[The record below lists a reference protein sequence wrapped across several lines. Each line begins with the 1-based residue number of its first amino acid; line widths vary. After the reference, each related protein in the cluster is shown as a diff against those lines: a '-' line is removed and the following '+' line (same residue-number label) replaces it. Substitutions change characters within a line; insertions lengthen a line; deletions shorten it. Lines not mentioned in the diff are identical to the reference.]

1 MSPQRRSLPRLITD
15 LSHDS
20 PDQLIE
26 AIASTLSI
34 SLNDILLFDSF
45 TELGGDEE
53 AAELVRQTC
62 QSKGFDIKSDDIM
75 ACQTLAELQTRCTPK
90 SRSDSVESCSS
101 SSSGSVRGVSDRA
114 AGGTSAVDPNLE
126 SLLQS
131 FPSVSSV
138 CMVWPRAGPFD
149 GQLVALIKIDP
160 SLQLQSSSSKP
171 LPIDSVRDE
180 ISSLRMA
187 VQQPQIWIPTDFDFD
202 DNKRGAQTWVQNMDE
217 ITYKEVMKL
226 QIPARRRVVK
236 RQMPRVG
243 SEDLEVF
250 PMSSMQQLYLAAVEN
265 ESESERWTKGLMVR
279 VKGGAE
285 PADVDAA
292 IEAIVARHDMLRARF
307 VKGDEWMQCVAPK
320 GTNSY
325 ILSHHVDVGEDEILT
340 LINETEDTID
350 PFDGPVFAAM
360 YIHNQDKQMLYLAAH
375 QLILDSLSW
384 RIILND
390 LEELLQ
396 KGTLLSEGSVSFE
409 RWIEYQG
416 HEMEQRLFEP
426 TLPFDVFSANLEYWD
441 LDQDANTYGNSD
453 RLSFQLTAE
462 QAYSLERSSA
472 QVLRTD
478 SADVILAALLLSF
491 CQVFPDRLLPTL
503 WKQENG
509 RDASEGDFNI
519 LETVGWFASL
529 CPIGVSVD
537 PETDLIEVIT
547 LIKDTRRSIP
557 RSGVP
562 FFNSEFSSSQGAAT
576 NTPLEIIF
584 NTVDTAKQLQRKNG
598 LLEPIALPGQSHLKS
613 TTGSDVGRIALFEV
627 SAMMDNAGGQIDVMY
642 SKTCKFQDKIQTW
655 IQVFEYQ
662 LLEAITKLES
672 HEPRLTLSDIP
683 LIQSSYQ
690 ALERLTSD
698 RRINVKDIETI
709 QPITPAQQE
718 LLIAQS
724 QNSESFHVHVS
735 HELTGL
741 NHIIDVTRLC
751 EAWEVIVANTPALR
765 SIFIDAVSREG
776 LFDQVVLKKIS
787 PNILFIET
795 MDPREAIGT
804 LPGLNMGFGELRHRL
819 SVCYNPEGMMVR
831 LDASQALC
839 DLPSLHLL
847 IAELSRVYSG
857 QDPQNNSSLHNT
869 YLHQI
874 ASIDTAYSLEVW
886 KTSLS
891 YATPCIFPPLSTT
904 SKDTFH
910 TVPFDLDIPTM
921 QMRMFCQQNQ
931 VHAQAVFQLAW
942 ALVLRAF
949 VGMDAVTF
957 GYQFSARDEQLLRGI
972 EELVGSFATILPCY
986 IELPPSASLGQCL
999 AIAGEGYAN
1008 ARKHDNLT
1016 MSEVQHAL
1024 GLKDKRLF
1032 NTCLYF
1038 HEENN
1043 LVAGDEL
1050 ITTPLT
1056 CGRKTDCDVSLTL
1069 MFINDRLHVNFT
1081 SRHLSTSQIQSVMN
1095 SFHSALT
1102 QILTTPQKL
1111 IVETDLLTDR
1121 DYAQLVVQDWA
1132 TQSQKISSCL
1142 HDVILQHSLL
1152 RPDAEAVCSWDGDIT
1167 YAQLSTLVSRLK
1179 TYLVNLGVGPGT
1191 IVPVVLEKNHWAPV
1205 IILAVLS
1212 AGASFAALDS
1222 QDASTVKST
1231 IDYLNPH
1238 IVLATE
1244 TAWKDLSSLAINLV
1258 IVNDTFFAMLT
1269 PYLSTM
1275 GQETSPDHAACV
1287 FVAPKKSRSIFFTH
1301 ASLLSAFFAQGPALK
1316 LNSESRVLQ
1325 LSAFNVDI
1333 SLVEILGTLV
1343 HGGCVCIPSA
1353 HERSND
1359 IASAMARMDVTWS
1372 YMTSL
1377 IARSIHPD
1385 SVPSLRT
1392 LCFRTR
1398 KLDPDTYMPWMED
1411 HDILLAY
1418 GAPDICPLGIS
1429 VTEVEKD
1436 NSLDVITPPVT
1447 GRFWV
1452 LNPDN
1457 PKKLMPV
1464 GAIGEL
1470 AIDSPLV
1477 TPHRFALD
1485 RPLVAPDLEGERQ
1498 RPRYLKTGHRVRYLD
1513 DGNVQF
1519 ISSVRDEVRVGG
1531 LMVDVAQV
1539 EQLMRRCL
1547 GQGIDV
1553 VVDSVTMRDTGPL
1566 LAAFLQ
1572 LGHAMQPNENL
1583 HTLTPETRER
1593 TYIAKKMFEASLEN
1607 PSSNTPRLP
1616 RHSIPAV
1623 FIPVRAFPMSTS
1635 LKVNRRKL
1643 QRSVANLSTHDVL
1656 LMSHVPNP
1664 GEIQRVTLSQKPL
1677 PLTGPEEMMREM
1689 WANTLGISVSAVKG
1703 SSTFSSVGG
1712 NKYLAAHLV
1721 IAARKCGVYISL
1733 SDLLGERSL
1742 TEICRSA
1749 ESSTRKVSAR
1759 KQVARKIDTKF
1770 VKEVIAPQ
1778 LGVSSPDV
1786 LDFTEATSQQ
1796 VRALEL
1802 GMFPNRADIICL
1814 ALRFNGPI
1822 DTSRLET
1829 ACKGLSDM
1837 HAILNVAFISHLH
1850 TVYQVHCAS
1859 FKPPFSTISCSTG
1872 SLEEVT
1878 QNLIKDHQSL
1888 PFDPTT
1894 PVTNFTF
1901 LNAEQQGCLVIRL
1914 STSQIDDVAAHLLVH
1929 ELTALYEGDDT
1940 TDVPR
1945 SSYLDYTRASRVT
1958 RAQGLE
1964 YWNVQLE
1971 NAKMTKIIAHTRPA
1985 APASLSEIRTVKHT
1999 TSLGHLSSYGMTPD
2013 AALKASWAIVLSTL
2027 SSSHDVLFGEVI
2039 HTSTPDIVGPMT
2051 NILPVRVQFPSS
2063 HSTPLDLMNCIQL
2076 QRQSHSRFETFGF
2089 QELINKCTN
2098 WRACTRFST
2107 VVQHHIPG
2115 PHDGSSTMNID
2126 GATFTYKMVEAW
2138 TRDFPDLFVRSSIE
2152 ANDRVI
2158 LEIRYSEERLTAAF
2172 VQSCLSLLVAAW
2184 ETIMHP
2190 ETIHQPMV
2198 HSSDEISRSQRQI
2211 PLPATQPP
2219 QGPPVESLD
2228 AAQRTDLQ
2236 VSIVKAWDK
2245 VINPS
2250 STSIPKD
2257 KIPTT
2262 PFYAISGCILPAH
2275 TLTAELNNVLPV
2287 SITLEDVLAHPSMH
2301 SQLELLTRLLPPKP
2315 DSGSLLRPKSKSGPE
2330 RSTTTALRNG
2340 LRNLKN
2346 RNSMLSLKSSW
2357 VKNKRPSTAHSDDEP
2372 VPVIP
2377 ETVPEAP
2384 VQEVLSPIPTIVIPE
2399 IGSSD
2404 TPVSSSGPM
2413 YELDG
2418 GPVLGDSRSS
2428 GGSSWRTVEE
2438 GSLMSPVSPVSP
2450 GRRVSTWG
2458 SMFELPMRGLSP
2470 FGNRSPR

>member
-1 MSPQRRSLPRLITD
+1 MSPTRPSLPRLITD
-15 LSHDS
+15 FSHDS

-34 SLNDILLFDSF
+34 SLEDILLFDSF

-62 QSKGFDIKSDDIM
+62 QSRGFDIKSDDIM

-90 SRSDSVESCSS
+90 SNVRSNSVESYSS
-101 SSSGSVRGVSDRA
+101 SSSSASARGVVSGRA
-114 AGGTSAVDPNLE
+114 AGGSSAVDPNLE

-138 CMVWPRAGPFD
+138 CMVSPRAGPFD
-149 GQLVALIKIDP
+149 GQLVALIKIG
-160 SLQLQSSSSKP
+160 SC
-171 LPIDSVRDE
+171 LPVDFVRDE

-187 VQQPQIWIPTDFDFD
+187 VQQPRIWIPTDFDFD
-202 DNKRGAQTWVQNMDE
+202 DDKRGAQTWVQNMDE
-217 ITYKEVMKL
+217 ITYKEVMRL
-226 QIPARRRVVK
+226 QIPLRRRVVS
-236 RQMPRVG
+236 RDVG
-243 SEDLEVF
+243 CVGTEDLETF
-250 PMSSMQQLYLAAVEN
+250 PMSAMQRIYLAAAGD
-265 ESESERWTKGLMVR
+265 ESGSGRWTKGLLVR

-307 VKGDEWMQCVAPK
+307 VKGDELMQCVAPK

-325 ILSHHVDVGEDEILT
+325 TLSHHVDVGDDEILM
-340 LINETEDTID
+340 LINETEEAID

-360 YIHNQDKQMLYLAAH
+360 YVHNQDKQMLYLAAH

-384 RIILND
+384 RIILSD

-396 KGTLLSEGSVSFE
+396 KGTLLSEGSVSFQL
-409 RWIEYQG
+409 WIEYQG
-416 HEMEQRLFEP
+416 REMEQRLFEP
-426 TLPFDVFSANLEYWD
+426 TLPFDVFSADLEYWD
-441 LDQDANTYGNSD
+441 LDQEENTYGNSD
-453 RLSFQLTAE
+453 RVSFQLTAE
-462 QAYSLERSSA
+462 QAYSLEQSSA

-491 CQVFPDRLLPTL
+491 CQVFPDRVLPTL

-509 RDASEGDFNI
+509 RDASKGDFNI

-529 CPIGVSVD
+529 CPMGVSVNPD
-537 PETDLIEVIT
+537 TDLIGAIT

-562 FFNSEFSSSQGAAT
+562 FFNSEFSSSQGAAM
-576 NTPLEIIF
+576 NIPLEIIF
-584 NTVDTAKQLQRKNG
+584 STIDTAKQLQRKNG
-598 LLEPIALPGQSHLKS
+598 LLEPIALPGQSHFRS
-613 TTGSDVGRIALFEV
+613 TTGPDVGRIALFEV
-627 SAMMDNAGGQIDVMY
+627 SAMMDNAGGQIDVVY
-642 SKTCKFQDKIQTW
+642 NKTCRFQDKIQTW

-672 HEPRLTLSDIP
+672 HEPQLTLSDIP

-698 RRINVKDIETI
+698 RRINIKDIETI

-735 HELTGL
+735 YELTGL
-741 NHIIDVTRLC
+741 SHIIDVTRLC
-751 EAWEVIVANTPALR
+751 AAWEVIVANTPALR

-787 PNILFIET
+787 PNFLFIET
-795 MDPREAIGT
+795 RDPREAIGT
-804 LPGLNMGFGELRHRL
+804 LPGLNMGFCEPRHRL
-819 SVCYNPEGMMVR
+819 SVCYNPEGMVVR

-847 IAELSRVYSG
+847 ITELSRVYSG
-857 QDPQNNSSLHNT
+857 QDPQDNSSLHNT

-891 YATPCIFPPLSTT
+891 YARPCIFPPLSTNT
-904 SKDTFH
+904 KDTFH

-957 GYQFSARDEQLLRGI
+957 GYQFSARDEQLLCGI
-972 EELVGSFATILPCY
+972 EEMVGSFATTLPCY
-986 IELPPSASLGQCL
+986 VEMPPPASLEQCL
-999 AIAGEGYAN
+999 AVVSEGYAN

-1024 GLKDKRLF
+1024 GLKEKRLF

-1050 ITTPLT
+1050 ITALLT
-1056 CGRKTDCDVSLTL
+1056 SGRKTDCDVSLTL

-1081 SRHLSTSQIQSVMN
+1081 SRHLSTSHIQSVMN

-1121 DYAQLVVQDWA
+1121 DYAQLVVQDWT

-1142 HDVILQHSLL
+1142 HDIILQHSLL

-1212 AGASFAALDS
+1212 AGASFASLDS

-1275 GQETSPDHAACV
+1275 GQEASPDHAACV
-1287 FVAPKKSRSIFFTH
+1287 FVTPKKSRSIFFTH
-1301 ASLLSAFFAQGPALK
+1301 SSLLSAFFAQGPALK

-1343 HGGCVCIPSA
+1343 HGGCVCIPSPE
-1353 HERSND
+1353 ERSND

-1398 KLDPDTYMPWMED
+1398 KLDPDTYMPWLED

-1457 PKKLMPV
+1457 HKKLMPV

-1485 RPLVAPDLEGERQ
+1485 RPLVAPDLDDNRQ

-1583 HTLTPETRER
+1583 HNLTPETRER

-1607 PSSNTPRLP
+1607 PTSNTPRLP

-1643 QRSVANLSTHDVL
+1643 QRNVANLSTHDVL

-1677 PLTGPEEMMREM
+1677 PLTGPEEAMREM

-1712 NKYLAAHLV
+1712 NEYLAAHLV
-1721 IAARKCGVYISL
+1721 ITARKSGVYIL
-1733 SDLLGERSL
+1733 LPDLLSERTL

-1749 ESSTRKVSAR
+1749 ESSNKKPSAR
-1759 KQVARKIDTKF
+1759 KQVARKIDSKF

-1786 LDFTEATSQQ
+1786 LDFAEASPQQ
-1796 VRALEL
+1796 IRALEL
-1802 GMFPNRADIICL
+1802 GMFPNRADIVCL

-1822 DTSRLET
+1822 DTARLET

-1837 HAILNVAFISHLH
+1837 HAILNVAFITHLH

-1878 QNLIKDHQSL
+1878 QSLIKEHQSL

-1901 LNAEQQGCLVIRL
+1901 LNAEQQGSLVVRL
-1914 STSQIDDVAAHLLVH
+1914 STSQIDYVAAHLLVH
-1929 ELTALYEGDDT
+1929 ELISLYEGDDT

-1958 RAQGLE
+1958 RTQGLE

-1971 NAKMTKIIAHTRPA
+1971 NAKMTKIIAHTRPV

-2027 SSSHDVLFGEVI
+2027 STSHDVLFGEVI

-2089 QELINKCTN
+2089 QELVNKCTN

-2115 PHDGSSTMNID
+2115 PQDGSSTMNID

-2138 TRDFPDLFVRSSIE
+2138 TRDFPDLFVRSSVE
-2152 ANDRVI
+2152 ANDRI
-2158 LEIRYSEERLTAAF
+2158 ALEIKYSEERVTAAF
-2172 VQSCLSLLVAAW
+2172 VQNCLSLLVAAW
-2184 ETIMHP
+2184 ETITHP
-2190 ETIHQPMV
+2190 ETIHQPMI

-2211 PLPATQPP
+2211 PLPAKQSP

-2228 AAQRTDLQ
+2228 ASQRKDLQ
-2236 VSIVKAWDK
+2236 ISIVKAWDK
-2245 VINPS
+2245 VIKPS

-2262 PFYAISGCILPAH
+2262 PFYTISGCILPAH

-2301 SQLELLTRLLPPKP
+2301 SQLELVTRLLPPKS

-2357 VKNKRPSTAHSDDEP
+2357 IKNKRPSTAHSDDEP

-2377 ETVPEAP
+2377 ETVSEAP
-2384 VQEVLSPIPTIVIPE
+2384 VQVLSPIPMIVIPE

-2404 TPVSSSGPM
+2404 TPVSPSGPM

-2418 GPVLGDSRSS
+2418 GPILGDRRSS
-2428 GGSSWRTVEE
+2428 GGSSWRTAEE

-2458 SMFELPMRGLSP
+2458 SMFELPMRGRSP
-2470 FGNRSPR
+2470 FGNKSPR

>member
-1 MSPQRRSLPRLITD
+1 MSPTRPNLPRLITD
-15 LSHDS
+15 FSHES

-34 SLNDILLFDSF
+34 SLEDILLFDSF

-62 QSKGFDIKSDDIM
+62 QSRGFDIKSDDIM

-90 SRSDSVESCSS
+90 SNVRSNSVESRSS
-101 SSSGSVRGVSDRA
+101 SSSASARGAVSGRA
-114 AGGTSAVDPNLE
+114 AGGSSTVDPNLE

-138 CMVWPRAGPFD
+138 CMVSPRAGPFD
-149 GQLVALIKIDP
+149 GQLVALIKIG
-160 SLQLQSSSSKP
+160 SCTSKP
-171 LPIDSVRDE
+171 LPVDSVRDE

-187 VQQPQIWIPTDFDFD
+187 VQQPQIWIPTEFDFD
-202 DNKRGAQTWVQNMDE
+202 DDKRGAQTWVQNMDE

-226 QIPARRRVVK
+226 QIPTRRRVVS
-236 RQMPRVG
+236 REVGCVG
-243 SEDLEVF
+243 SEDMEMF
-250 PMSSMQQLYLAAVEN
+250 PMSAMQRIYLAAVGD
-265 ESESERWTKGLMVR
+265 ESGSERWTRGLLVR

-285 PADVDAA
+285 PTDVDAA

-307 VKGDEWMQCVAPK
+307 VKGDEWMQCVTPK

-325 ILSHHVDVGEDEILT
+325 TLTHHVDVGEDEILT
-340 LINETEDTID
+340 LINETEEAID

-360 YIHNQDKQMLYLAAH
+360 YVHNQDKQMLYLAAH

-384 RIILND
+384 RIILSD

-396 KGTLLSEGSVSFE
+396 KGTLLSEGSVPFE
-409 RWIEYQG
+409 RWVEYQG
-416 HEMEQRLFEP
+416 REMEQRLFEP
-426 TLPFDVFSANLEYWD
+426 TLPFDVFSADLEYWD
-441 LDQDANTYGNSD
+441 LDQEENTYGNSD
-453 RLSFQLTAE
+453 RLSFQLFAE
-462 QAYSLERSSA
+462 QAYSLEQSSA

-491 CQVFPDRLLPTL
+491 CQVFPDRVLPTL

-519 LETVGWFASL
+519 FETVGWFASL
-529 CPIGVSVD
+529 CPMGVSVNPD
-537 PETDLIEVIT
+537 TDLIGVIT

-562 FFNSEFSSSQGAAT
+562 FFNSEFSSSQGAAM
-576 NTPLEIIF
+576 NIPLEIIF
-584 NTVDTAKQLQRKNG
+584 STIDTAKQLQRKNG
-598 LLEPIALPGQSHLKS
+598 LLEPIALPGQSHFRS
-613 TTGSDVGRIALFEV
+613 TTDSDVGRIALFEV
-627 SAMMDNAGGQIDVMY
+627 SAMVDNSGGQIDVVY
-642 SKTCKFQDKIQTW
+642 NKTCKFQDKIQTW
-655 IQVFEYQ
+655 IRVFEYQ

-672 HEPRLTLSDIP
+672 HEPQLTLSDIP

-698 RRINVKDIETI
+698 RRINIKDIETI

-724 QNSESFHVHVS
+724 QNCESFHVHVS
-735 HELTGL
+735 YELTGL
-741 NHIIDVTRLC
+741 SHIIDVTRLC

-804 LPGLNMGFGELRHRL
+804 LPGLNMGFGEPRHRL
-819 SVCYNPEGMMVR
+819 SVCYNPEGMVVR

-847 IAELSRVYSG
+847 ITELSRVYSG
-857 QDPQNNSSLHNT
+857 QDPQDNSSLHNT

-891 YATPCIFPPLSTT
+891 YARPCIFPPLSTNT
-904 SKDTFH
+904 KDTFH

-957 GYQFSARDEQLLRGI
+957 GYQFSARDEQLLCGI

-986 IELPPSASLGQCL
+986 VEMPPPASLGQCL
-999 AIAGEGYAN
+999 AVVSEAYAN

-1050 ITTPLT
+1050 ITALLT
-1056 CGRKTDCDVSLTL
+1056 SGRKTDCDVSLTL

-1121 DYAQLVVQDWA
+1121 DYAQLVVQDWT

-1142 HDVILQHSLL
+1142 QDIILQHSLL

-1205 IILAVLS
+1205 IMLAVLS

-1275 GQETSPDHAACV
+1275 GQEASPDHAACV
-1287 FVAPKKSRSIFFTH
+1287 FVTPKKSRSIFFTH

-1343 HGGCVCIPSA
+1343 HGGCVCIPSPD
-1353 HERSND
+1353 ERSND

-1398 KLDPDTYMPWMED
+1398 KLDPDTYMPWLED

-1457 PKKLMPV
+1457 HKKLMPV

-1485 RPLVAPDLEGERQ
+1485 RPLIAPELEGDRQ

-1583 HTLTPETRER
+1583 HSLTPETRER

-1607 PSSNTPRLP
+1607 PTSNTPRLP

-1677 PLTGPEEMMREM
+1677 PLTGPEEAMREM

-1721 IAARKCGVYISL
+1721 ITARKSGVYISL
-1733 SDLLGERSL
+1733 SDLLSERTL

-1749 ESSTRKVSAR
+1749 ESSTKKPSAR

-1786 LDFTEATSQQ
+1786 LDFAEASSQQ

-1822 DTSRLET
+1822 DTARLET

-1837 HAILNVAFISHLH
+1837 HAILNVAFITHLH

-1859 FKPPFSTISCSTG
+1859 FKPPFSTVSCTTG

-1878 QNLIKDHQSL
+1878 QNLIKEHQSL

-1894 PVTNFTF
+1894 PITNFTF

-1929 ELTALYEGDDT
+1929 ELTSLYEGDDT

-1958 RAQGLE
+1958 RTQGLE

-1971 NAKMTKIIAHTRPA
+1971 NARMTKIIAHIRPVT
-1985 APASLSEIRTVKHT
+1985 PASLSEIRTVKHT

-2063 HSTPLDLMNCIQL
+2063 HSAPLDLMNCIQL

-2089 QELINKCTN
+2089 QELVNKCTN

-2115 PHDGSSTMNID
+2115 PQDGSSTMNID

-2152 ANDRVI
+2152 ANDRVV
-2158 LEIRYSEERLTAAF
+2158 LEIKYSEERVTAAF
-2172 VQSCLSLLVAAW
+2172 VQNCLSLLVAAW
-2184 ETIMHP
+2184 ETITHP
-2190 ETIHQPMV
+2190 ETIHQPMI

-2211 PLPATQPP
+2211 PLPAKQPP

-2228 AAQRTDLQ
+2228 ASQRKDLQ

-2245 VINPS
+2245 VIKHS

-2262 PFYAISGCILPAH
+2262 PFYAISGCILPAR

-2301 SQLELLTRLLPPKP
+2301 SQLELVARLLPPKS
-2315 DSGSLLRPKSKSGPE
+2315 DSGFLLRPKSKSGPE

-2357 VKNKRPSTAHSDDEP
+2357 IKNKRPSTAHSDDEP

-2384 VQEVLSPIPTIVIPE
+2384 VQVLSPIPTIVIPE

-2404 TPVSSSGPM
+2404 TPVSPSGPM

-2418 GPVLGDSRSS
+2418 GPVLGDRRSS
-2428 GGSSWRTVEE
+2428 GGSSWRTAEE

-2458 SMFELPMRGLSP
+2458 SMFELPMRGRSP
-2470 FGNRSPR
+2470 FGNKSPR

>member
-1 MSPQRRSLPRLITD
+1 MSPQRPSLPGLITD
-15 LSHDS
+15 FSHDS

-90 SRSDSVESCSS
+90 SRSDSVESYSS
-101 SSSGSVRGVSDRA
+101 SSSGSVRGVSGRA

-160 SLQLQSSSSKP
+160 SLQLQSSSSKS

-226 QIPARRRVVK
+226 QIPTRRRVVK

-292 IEAIVARHDMLRARF
+292 IEAIIARHDMLRARF
-307 VKGDEWMQCVAPK
+307 VKGDEWMQCVTPK

-325 ILSHHVDVGEDEILT
+325 TLSHHVDVGEDEILT

-441 LDQDANTYGNSD
+441 LGPDANTYGNSD

-562 FFNSEFSSSQGAAT
+562 FFNSEFSSSQGAAM

-598 LLEPIALPGQSHLKS
+598 LLEPIALPGQSHFKS
-613 TTGSDVGRIALFEV
+613 TTGSDIGRIALFEV

-642 SKTCKFQDKIQTW
+642 SKACKFQDKIQTW

-735 HELTGL
+735 HELAGL

-804 LPGLNMGFGELRHRL
+804 LPGLNMGFGEPRHRL

-839 DLPSLHLL
+839 D
-847 IAELSRVYSG
+847 
-857 QDPQNNSSLHNT
+857 
-869 YLHQI
+869 
-874 ASIDTAYSLEVW
+874 
-886 KTSLS
+886 
-891 YATPCIFPPLSTT
+891 
-904 SKDTFH
+904 
-910 TVPFDLDIPTM
+910 
-921 QMRMFCQQNQ
+921 NQ

-949 VGMDAVTF
+949 VGMDAATF
-957 GYQFSARDEQLLRGI
+957 GYQFSARDEQLLCGI

-1043 LVAGDEL
+1043 LVGGDEL

-1056 CGRKTDCDVSLTL
+1056 YGRKTDCDVSLTL

-1102 QILTTPQKL
+1102 QILTTPQRL

-1275 GQETSPDHAACV
+1275 GQEASPDHAACV

-1607 PSSNTPRLP
+1607 PSSNTTRLP

-1664 GEIQRVTLSQKPL
+1664 GEIQR
-1677 PLTGPEEMMREM
+1677 
-1689 WANTLGISVSAVKG
+1689 
-1703 SSTFSSVGG
+1703 
-1712 NKYLAAHLV
+1712 
-1721 IAARKCGVYISL
+1721 
-1733 SDLLGERSL
+1733 
-1742 TEICRSA
+1742 ICRSA

-1786 LDFTEATSQQ
+1786 LDFTEASSQQ

-1822 DTSRLET
+1822 DASRLET

-1859 FKPPFSTISCSTG
+1859 FKPPFSTISCSTS

-1878 QNLIKDHQSL
+1878 QNLIKEHQSL

-1894 PVTNFTF
+1894 PVTNFTY

-1985 APASLSEIRTVKHT
+1985 APASLSEIRTVNHT

-2152 ANDRVI
+2152 ANDRVV
-2158 LEIRYSEERLTAAF
+2158 LEIKYSEERLTAAF

-2184 ETIMHP
+2184 ETITHP

-2211 PLPATQPP
+2211 PLPAKQPP

-2228 AAQRTDLQ
+2228 AAQRKDLQ

-2245 VINPS
+2245 VIKPS

-2287 SITLEDVLAHPSMH
+2287 SITLEDVLAHPKHALS
-2301 SQLELLTRLLPPKP
+2301 TRAPNTSSPPQVRLWIFTPPKVKVRSRALN
-2315 DSGSLLRPKSKSGPE
+2315 DNSTSQRATKSQEQKQHAKSEKQLDQKQASLN
-2330 RSTTTALRNG
+2330 ST
-2340 LRNLKN
+2340 
-2346 RNSMLSLKSSW
+2346 
-2357 VKNKRPSTAHSDDEP
+2357 
-2372 VPVIP
+2372 
-2377 ETVPEAP
+2377 
-2384 VQEVLSPIPTIVIPE
+2384 
-2399 IGSSD
+2399 
-2404 TPVSSSGPM
+2404 
-2413 YELDG
+2413 
-2418 GPVLGDSRSS
+2418 LGR
-2428 GGSSWRTVEE
+2428 
-2438 GSLMSPVSPVSP
+2438 
-2450 GRRVSTWG
+2450 
-2458 SMFELPMRGLSP
+2458 
-2470 FGNRSPR
+2470 

>member
-1 MSPQRRSLPRLITD
+1 MSPTRPSLPRLITD
-15 LSHDS
+15 FSHDS

-34 SLNDILLFDSF
+34 SLEDILLFDSF

-62 QSKGFDIKSDDIM
+62 QSRGFDIKSDDIM

-90 SRSDSVESCSS
+90 SNVRSNSVESYSS
-101 SSSGSVRGVSDRA
+101 SSSSASARGAVSGRA

-126 SLLQS
+126 SLLRS

-138 CMVWPRAGPFD
+138 CMVSPRAGPFD
-149 GQLVALIKIDP
+149 GQLVALIKIG
-160 SLQLQSSSSKP
+160 SC
-171 LPIDSVRDE
+171 LPVDFVRDE

-187 VQQPQIWIPTDFDFD
+187 VQQPRIWIPTEFDFD
-202 DNKRGAQTWVQNMDE
+202 DDKRGAQTWVQNMDE

-226 QIPARRRVVK
+226 QIPTRRRVVS
-236 RQMPRVG
+236 RDVG
-243 SEDLEVF
+243 CVETEDLEVF
-250 PMSSMQQLYLAAVEN
+250 PMSAMQRIYLAAAGEVEN
-265 ESESERWTKGLMVR
+265 GSERWTRGLLVR

-307 VKGDEWMQCVAPK
+307 VKGDEWMQCVTPK

-325 ILSHHVDVGEDEILT
+325 TLSHHVDVGEDEILT
-340 LINETEDTID
+340 LINETEEAID

-360 YIHNQDKQMLYLAAH
+360 YVHNQDKQMLYLAAH

-384 RIILND
+384 RIILSD

-416 HEMEQRLFEP
+416 REMEQRLFEP
-426 TLPFDVFSANLEYWD
+426 TLPFDVFSADLEYWD
-441 LDQDANTYGNSD
+441 LDQEENTYGNSD
-453 RLSFQLTAE
+453 RLSFQITAE
-462 QAYSLERSSA
+462 QAYSLEQASA

-491 CQVFPDRLLPTL
+491 CQVFPDRVLPTL

-509 RDASEGDFNI
+509 RNASEGDFNI

-529 CPIGVSVD
+529 CPMGVSVNPD
-537 PETDLIEVIT
+537 TDLIGVIT

-562 FFNSEFSSSQGAAT
+562 FFNSEFSSTQGAAM
-576 NTPLEIIF
+576 NIPLEIIF
-584 NTVDTAKQLQRKNG
+584 NTIDTAKQLQRKNG
-598 LLEPIALPGQSHLKS
+598 LLEPIALPGQSHFRS
-613 TTGSDVGRIALFEV
+613 TTGSVIGRIALFEV
-627 SAMMDNAGGQIDVMY
+627 SAMMDNSGGQIGVVY
-642 SKTCKFQDKIQTW
+642 NKTCKFQDKIQTW

-672 HEPRLTLSDIP
+672 HEPQLTLSDIP

-698 RRINVKDIETI
+698 RRISIKDIETI

-724 QNSESFHVHVS
+724 QNSEAFHVHVS
-735 HELTGL
+735 YELTGL
-741 NHIIDVTRLC
+741 SHIIDVTRLC

-795 MDPREAIGT
+795 MNPREAIGT
-804 LPGLNMGFGELRHRL
+804 LPGLNMGFCEPRHRL
-819 SVCYNPEGMMVR
+819 SVCYNPEGMVVR

-847 IAELSRVYSG
+847 ITELSRVYSG
-857 QDPQNNSSLHNT
+857 QDPQDNSSLHNT

-891 YATPCIFPPLSTT
+891 YARPCIFPPLSTNT
-904 SKDTFH
+904 RDTFH
-910 TVPFDLDIPTM
+910 TTPFDLDIPTM

-957 GYQFSARDEQLLRGI
+957 GYQFSARDEQLLCGI
-972 EELVGSFATILPCY
+972 EEMVGSFATILPCY
-986 IELPPSASLGQCL
+986 VEMPPPASLGQCL
-999 AIAGEGYAN
+999 AVVSEGYAN

-1024 GLKDKRLF
+1024 GLKEKRLF

-1050 ITTPLT
+1050 ITALLT
-1056 CGRKTDCDVSLTL
+1056 SGRKTDCDVSLTV

-1081 SRHLSTSQIQSVMN
+1081 SRHLSPSHIQSVMN

-1121 DYAQLVVQDWA
+1121 DYAQLVVQDWT

-1142 HDVILQHSLL
+1142 HDIILQQSLL

-1212 AGASFAALDS
+1212 AGASFASLDS

-1275 GQETSPDHAACV
+1275 GQEARPDHAACV
-1287 FVAPKKSRSIFFTH
+1287 FVTPKKSRSIFFTH
-1301 ASLLSAFFAQGPALK
+1301 SSLLSAFFAQGPALK

-1343 HGGCVCIPSA
+1343 HGGCVCIPSPE
-1353 HERSND
+1353 ERSND

-1398 KLDPDTYMPWMED
+1398 KLDPDTYMPWLED

-1457 PKKLMPV
+1457 HKKLMPV

-1485 RPLVAPDLEGERQ
+1485 RPLVAPDLDDNRQ

-1583 HTLTPETRER
+1583 HNLTPETRER

-1607 PSSNTPRLP
+1607 PTSNTPRLP
-1616 RHSIPAV
+1616 RPSIPAV
-1623 FIPVRAFPMSTS
+1623 FIPVRVFPMSTS

-1677 PLTGPEEMMREM
+1677 PLTGPEEAMREM

-1721 IAARKCGVYISL
+1721 ITARKSGVYISL
-1733 SDLLGERSL
+1733 SDLLSERTL

-1749 ESSTRKVSAR
+1749 ESSTRKPSAR
-1759 KQVARKIDTKF
+1759 KQVARKIDSKF

-1786 LDFTEATSQQ
+1786 LDFAEASPQQ
-1796 VRALEL
+1796 IRALEL
-1802 GMFPNRADIICL
+1802 GMFPNRADIVCL

-1822 DTSRLET
+1822 DTARLET

-1837 HAILNVAFISHLH
+1837 HAILNVAFITHLH

-1878 QNLIKDHQSL
+1878 QSLVKEHQFL
-1888 PFDPTT
+1888 PFDPTN

-1929 ELTALYEGDDT
+1929 ELISLYEGDDT

-1958 RAQGLE
+1958 RTQGLE

-1971 NAKMTKIIAHTRPA
+1971 SAKMTKIIAHTRPVT
-1985 APASLSEIRTVKHT
+1985 PASLSEIRTVKHT
-1999 TSLGHLSSYGMTPD
+1999 TSIGHLSSYGMTPD

-2089 QELINKCTN
+2089 QELVNKCTN

-2115 PHDGSSTMNID
+2115 PQDGSSTMNID

-2138 TRDFPDLFVRSSIE
+2138 TRDFPDLFVRSSTE
-2152 ANDRVI
+2152 ANDRIV
-2158 LEIRYSEERLTAAF
+2158 LEIKYSEERVTAAF
-2172 VQSCLSLLVAAW
+2172 VQNCLSLLVAAW
-2184 ETIMHP
+2184 ETITHP
-2190 ETIHQPMV
+2190 ETIHQPMI

-2211 PLPATQPP
+2211 PLPAKQPP
-2219 QGPPVESLD
+2219 PGPPVESLD
-2228 AAQRTDLQ
+2228 ASQRKDLQ
-2236 VSIVKAWDK
+2236 ISIVKAWDK
-2245 VINPS
+2245 VIKPS

-2287 SITLEDVLAHPSMH
+2287 NITLEDVLAHPSMH
-2301 SQLELLTRLLPPKP
+2301 SQLELVTRLLPPKS

-2340 LRNLKN
+2340 FRNLKN

-2357 VKNKRPSTAHSDDEP
+2357 IKNKRPSTAHSDDEP

-2384 VQEVLSPIPTIVIPE
+2384 VQVLSPIPMIVIPE

-2404 TPVSSSGPM
+2404 TPVSPSGPM

-2418 GPVLGDSRSS
+2418 GPVLGDRRSS
-2428 GGSSWRTVEE
+2428 GGSSWRTAEE

-2458 SMFELPMRGLSP
+2458 SMFELPMRGRSP
-2470 FGNRSPR
+2470 FGNKSPR